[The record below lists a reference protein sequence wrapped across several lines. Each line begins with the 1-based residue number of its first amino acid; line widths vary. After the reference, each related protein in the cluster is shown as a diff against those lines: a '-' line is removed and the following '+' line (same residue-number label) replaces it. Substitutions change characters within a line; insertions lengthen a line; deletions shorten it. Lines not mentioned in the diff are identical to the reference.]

1 MNYINKMLGSKNIAI
16 LSMTLAEQFVPPL
29 VTAYEFL
36 LFPHR
41 LNEVFFGEYH
51 DR

>member
-16 LSMTLAEQFVPPL
+16 LSMILAEQLVPPL
-29 VTAYEFL
+29 VTAYEFS

-41 LNEVFFGEYH
+41 LDEVFYGEH
-51 DR
+51 HGR

>member
-1 MNYINKMLGSKNIAI
+1 MNQINKMLGSKNIAI
-16 LSMTLAEQFVPPL
+16 LSMALAEQLVPPL

-41 LNEVFFGEYH
+41 LDEVFLAEYH

>member
-1 MNYINKMLGSKNIAI
+1 MNYINKMLESKNIAI
-16 LSMTLAEQFVPPL
+16 FSMALADQFVPL
-29 VTAYEFL
+29 LDTAYEFS

-41 LNEVFFGEYH
+41 PDEVFFGEYH